1 MTIFPISVAQDKDK
15 TLISAMSETPASVI
29 EALIAFF
36 AVWSVLGLAGF
47 HSYLVGTNQTTNEE
61 IKGSWAQRHG
71 EVVRNPY
78 TSNSCCSNFGKIL
91 CGPSY
96 TRYYS

>member
-1 MTIFPISVAQDKDK
+1 
-15 TLISAMSETPASVI
+15 MSETPASVI

-78 TSNSCCSNFGKIL
+78 TTNSCCSNFSKII

-96 TRYYS
+96 TRYDKIIACSGYIVYTYNSEATI